1 MADDIITV
9 EHLRY
14 TYQDAQVAA
23 LDDVSLRVPRGTWV
37 SVIGH
42 NGSGKSTLA
51 KNILGL
57 LEPDAGV
64 INVDGMV
71 LSEETVWDIRSRVGI
86 VFQNP
91 ENQFVG
97 ATVADDVAFG
107 LENHAVPR
115 EEMLTR
121 VDDALNAV
129 RMREFANREPA
140 HLSGGQKQRVA
151 IAGVVAQQPQI
162 IILDE
167 ATSMLDPAGRKE
179 ILALIRELKDRLGL
193 TVLSITH
200 DLDEAAG
207 SDQLIVLDDGH
218 VVETGK
224 PSQIFAHG
232 TSLVAHGLDVP
243 YSQQLRGELGK
254 LGIEI
259 PGDYYDDEGLVD
271 YLWTLRSTM

>member
-1 MADDIITV
+1 MDDNIIEV

-14 TYQDAQVAA
+14 TYQDAEQPA
-23 LDDVSLRVPRGTWV
+23 LNDLSISVPRGAWV
-37 SVIGH
+37 SIIGH

-57 LEPDAGV
+57 LEPASGKV
-64 INVDGMV
+64 TVAGMV
-71 LSEETVWDIRSRVGI
+71 LSEETVWDIRARVGI

-91 ENQFVG
+91 DNQFVG

-115 EEMLTR
+115 DEMIKR
-121 VDDALNAV
+121 VDDALVAV
-129 RMREFANREPA
+129 RMDAFSDREPA

-151 IAGVVAQQPQI
+151 IAGVVAQRPDI

-167 ATSMLDPAGRKE
+167 ATSMLDPAGRQE
-179 ILALIRELKDRLGL
+179 IVGLIRELKAQLGL

-200 DLDEAAG
+200 DLDEAAS
-207 SDQLIVLDDGH
+207 SDQLIVIDNGQ
-218 VVETGK
+218 VVETGT
-224 PSQIFAHG
+224 PDAIFAHG
-232 TSLVAHGLDVP
+232 RDLIQHGLDVP
-243 YSQQLRGELGK
+243 YSEQLKHELAQRG
-254 LGIEI
+254 IQV
-259 PGDYYDDEGLVD
+259 PARYVADEGLVD